1 MQIGHVPLR
10 EIETESERETKTET
24 ETDSERQRQRET
36 ETERFPHLRSPKIKH
51 GVAMFVTTEWQDRE
65 AWAGGGGVRRRW

>member
-36 ETERFPHLRSPKIKH
+36 ETERETERFPHLRSPKIKH

-65 AWAGGGGVRRRW
+65 AWAGGGG